1 MSNQT
6 DNGVG
11 EERRRPVTEPAPSPA
26 PHWLALFTNSHGCTP
41 TPRLGFLPFNGNRDL
56 GPAAGQV
63 PAACRLLY
71 LLPVGTALLPL
82 RLLAGC
88 LCKATRGHRV
98 EPADCGPA
106 RGQGAAGGRGAGS
119 QPDHTLPIA
128 QRPNAKGWERGALA
142 LTLASHGVAS
152 GAFRFTP
159 ALTGEGS
166 AAGRLPA
173 GESSG

>member
-1 MSNQT
+1 M
-6 DNGVG
+6 
-11 EERRRPVTEPAPSPA
+11 
-26 PHWLALFTNSHGCTP
+26 
-41 TPRLGFLPFNGNRDL
+41 
-56 GPAAGQV
+56 
-63 PAACRLLY
+63 
-71 LLPVGTALLPL
+71 
-82 RLLAGC
+82 
-88 LCKATRGHRV
+88 

-128 QRPNAKGWERGALA
+128 QRPNAKGWERRALA

-173 GESSG
+173 GKSSG